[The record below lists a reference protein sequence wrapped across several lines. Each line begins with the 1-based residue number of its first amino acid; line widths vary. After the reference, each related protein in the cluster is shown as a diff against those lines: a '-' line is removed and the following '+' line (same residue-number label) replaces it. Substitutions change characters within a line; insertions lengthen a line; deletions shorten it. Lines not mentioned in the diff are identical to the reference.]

1 VVPCQA
7 EYLPGI
13 LHGGRILTMCKNLCS
28 DFFVD
33 EERKRWMKNFVDL
46 LSSIMAALPALPCF
60 SVPALRLPPSQWD
73 LKTWKSQRA
82 PLSYTKLI
90 TNAKKH
96 FQKIS
101 CNKTGASELSYIFS
115 SKLLLQIF

>member
-1 VVPCQA
+1 MDEKICRFI
-7 EYLPGI
+7 I
-13 LHGGRILTMCKNLCS
+13 LDNGSPL
-28 DFFVD
+28 
-33 EERKRWMKNFVDL
+33 
-46 LSSIMAALPALPCF
+46 ALPCF

-115 SKLLLQIF
+115 SKLLLQIFCLLNKKMYQEEVLTS